1 MGAAIRI
8 HEGRHHGAV
17 ERVCDATL
25 DGPGRTDPELRRS
38 VAAHAGELWSSG
50 HSDVVIPDPLRT
62 YVRKVALESYKV
74 VDEDVDA
81 LRAGAGLSEDE
92 ILELTLACA
101 LGCALSVLETGT
113 RLAQGS

>member
-1 MGAAIRI
+1 
-8 HEGRHHGAV
+8 V
-17 ERVCDATL
+17 Q
-25 DGPGRTDPELRRS
+25 
-38 VAAHAGELWSSG
+38 
-50 HSDVVIPDPLRT
+50 
-62 YVRKVALESYKV
+62 KVALASYKV

-92 ILELTLACA
+92 ILELTLASA